1 MKRFFI
7 LFAVCLL
14 VIFSGFNN
22 SAFSASWNELSQ
34 KEREAYIN
42 QSKEDMKSSDDIDI
56 SKNTLENIFGITSSR
71 DPNYKEHSTGKTSLK
86 GVALRNT
93 SWSYLMP
100 GPSYLGQSGPSMQ
113 INSGYTLS
121 NDNITLSFNKSGNLT
136 EIKTQT
142 PSSANGIY
150 IVKIYNKYKKLIT
163 TALYDN
169 NRIIYFDQ
177 NGDVEVILE
186 GGTYYNIDGII
197 QKKTKGSL

>member
-1 MKRFFI
+1 MTI
-7 LFAVCLL
+7 LHWV
-14 VIFSGFNN
+14 
-22 SAFSASWNELSQ
+22 
-34 KEREAYIN
+34 
-42 QSKEDMKSSDDIDI
+42 
-56 SKNTLENIFGITSSR
+56 
-71 DPNYKEHSTGKTSLK
+71 
-86 GVALRNT
+86 
-93 SWSYLMP
+93 
-100 GPSYLGQSGPSMQ
+100 
-113 INSGYTLS
+113 
-121 NDNITLSFNKSGNLT
+121 FNKSGNLT

-142 PSSANGIY
+142 TSSANGIY